1 MSPFLGIIGNTI
13 PSNRDLT
20 GGGDEIEVFDR
31 ILEMGG
37 IKRIID
43 GASAEDR
50 ETEGAL

>member
-1 MSPFLGIIGNTI
+1 MAPFIGVIGNAI
-13 PSNRDLT
+13 PIGRDLT
-20 GGGDEIEVFDR
+20 GGGDEIEIFDR